1 MTDNE
6 AKNILDKLPPDM
18 GMIELLDA
26 LEWRVKEEIKEEEH
40 PAVIQLLENVAHYLS
55 NASFDYYVSLK

>member
-1 MTDNE
+1 MTPDE
-6 AKNILDKLPPDM
+6 AKNVLDQLPPDM

-26 LEWRVKEEIKEEEH
+26 LEWKIKEEIKEETH
-40 PAVIQLLENVAHYLS
+40 PAVIGLLENVASYLS